1 MYTLKLNVRGDRYM
15 KDVVLNKVVKELFY
29 IQEDMYQNI
38 RKKMNKKD
46 NYFSEKEM
54 KNIEEITPKLR
65 LK

>member
-1 MYTLKLNVRGDRYM
+1 M

-38 RKKMNKKD
+38 RKKMSKKD

-54 KNIEEITPKLR
+54 KNIEEITLKLR
-65 LK
+65 LL

>member
-1 MYTLKLNVRGDRYM
+1 M

-54 KNIEEITPKLR
+54 KNIEEITPKIKTIDYLEIGN
-65 LK
+65 LL